1 MRVRVATTI
10 VLGISV
16 LQLKRG
22 SNLVRFVQKGRVSYV
37 FITMTVYL
45 IVIMHVMISVYQK
58 TIIRRDT
65 WHLEP
70 HNTMTYSEI
79 SASFT

>member
-22 SNLVRFVQKGRVSYV
+22 SNLVRFVQKGRDFLRFHNNDGLFDCNYACYDIGVSKNY
-37 FITMTVYL
+37 Y
-45 IVIMHVMISVYQK
+45 K
-58 TIIRRDT
+58 
-65 WHLEP
+65 
-70 HNTMTYSEI
+70 
-79 SASFT
+79 A

>member
-22 SNLVRFVQKGRVSYV
+22 SKLVRFVQKGRDFLRFHNNDGLFDCNYACYDIGVS
-37 FITMTVYL
+37 
-45 IVIMHVMISVYQK
+45 K
-58 TIIRRDT
+58 NIIRLDT